1 MWYLFQGLYCVACFN
16 FRSGPFGD
24 EVSRVLGGG
33 LVPGSFQFLNYID
46 TPATIYSEFFFL
58 FFFPFC
64 SAGIKNF

>member
-1 MWYLFQGLYCVACFN
+1 MWCLFQGLYCVPCFN

-46 TPATIYSEFFFL
+46 MPATISFCFFL
-58 FFFPFC
+58 PFVLEV
-64 SAGIKNF
+64 